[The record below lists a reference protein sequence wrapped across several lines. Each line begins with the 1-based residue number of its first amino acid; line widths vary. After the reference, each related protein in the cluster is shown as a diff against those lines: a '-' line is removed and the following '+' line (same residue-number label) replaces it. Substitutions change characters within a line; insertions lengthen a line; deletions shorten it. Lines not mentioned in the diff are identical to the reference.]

1 VRILDNRCSLSYNTF
16 ISLMTDDKHKF
27 KQIFKDLSDGNFMN
41 EMQVVNLRQ
50 LTSHLEELY
59 LQNEELQN
67 RVRVMELELEWQQ
80 DYFNEQN

>member
-1 VRILDNRCSLSYNTF
+1 
-16 ISLMTDDKHKF
+16 MTEDKHKF

-41 EMQVVNLRQ
+41 EMKVVNLQQ

-67 RVRVMELELEWQQ
+67 RVRMIELELEWQK

>member
-1 VRILDNRCSLSYNTF
+1 
-16 ISLMTDDKHKF
+16 MTDDKHKF
-27 KQIFKDLSDGNFMN
+27 KQIVKGVSDGNFMN

-67 RVRVMELELEWQQ
+67 RVRMMELELEWQQ